1 MKLAILGI
9 LVTALIA
16 VSPTAFAQELVRQDV
31 RPGDAGQRRDEGFSG
46 AEA

>member
-9 LVTALIA
+9 LVAALIA
-16 VSPTAFAQELVRQDV
+16 VSPTAFAQDSVRQDV
-31 RPGDAGQRRDEGFSG
+31 RPGDAGQKRDESFSC